1 MVMESESGE
10 NVFDALLALGFTVA
24 VADDGRITA
33 QKGNA
38 RVAGTVE
45 REGGAISWSAENKEL
60 TDLLFQARVHELKQ
74 RADRHDPLRGG
85 MVVR

>member
-1 MVMESESGE
+1 MESESGE

-33 QKGNA
+33 QKGTA

-45 REGGAISWSAENKEL
+45 REGGAISWSAENNEL
-60 TDLLFQARVHELKQ
+60 TDLLFQARVHELNQ

-85 MVVR
+85 TAFR